1 MSVWNEAAGRES
13 GRERWEMHAVF
24 VGLKGV
30 HDNMCGEE
38 LWVCCTGQTAHVLG
52 EYKCTHT
59 E

>member
-1 MSVWNEAAGRES
+1 
-13 GRERWEMHAVF
+13 MHAVF

-30 HDNMCGEE
+30 HDNICGEE
-38 LWVCCTGQTAHVLG
+38 LRVCWTDQTVHVLG